1 MLKVKRD
8 FSSYRRSVNLLAA
21 MLLSCG
27 VLFYVLRSLSGSL
40 NDWQALALES
50 IELAAGESSDD
61 ADLEI
66 AAARSLSEDSAAEA
80 VRSAA
85 SRSLIDSRRNPA
97 AGAAPIPGDSSA
109 ADAVTPAA
117 AVNASG
123 KGLVLPADFDGPLG
137 AEIKAAEKYSLDAAE
152 RPEFRISMIPPPKK
166 TGILS
171 ELDPTETLTS
181 GLGAPSDSRTL
192 AGPAN
197 ELSDPLSLSP
207 PASPTV
213 ATSEQND
220 REAAAIE
227 VLAPAENVGLPDQ
240 PAVAEKLGATDPA
253 PASPTVETPA
263 AEAVEVTLDSVPEST
278 QPSRVEQVQVE
289 QVQGRMFGAM
299 SRALQTGF
307 YGGYEISYL
316 SALDDGQA
324 GVVLRDES
332 GGRAYG
338 QDADESSGIG
348 QRVWLG
354 LQSPE
359 GMSRGVRVGYWVF
372 DGSSSADGAFDSTL
386 QPVAFRG
393 LSELEATAVDI
404 EVLQPFVWGGSN
416 LAVSF
421 GGRYADYAQSDTV
434 VGFGELGGIRLTSL
448 SNALRELQA
457 YGFTASLEGVH
468 PLHLPFAAGWC
479 GHNNCP
485 TCGTWAG
492 GDLRSS
498 AGLFWFWN
506 VRGAALFGESKAV
519 ALTEATALIPG
530 SPADGDSERILD
542 TVANDDE
549 SGLGSFE
556 LRLGLE
562 YRRPLRFLPSYLVFR
577 GGLEYRRWDVGSVT
591 AESASF
597 ASLADVDLDTE
608 SAAAAYARIR
618 DEPLELLG
626 VALSAGLYY

>member
-8 FSSYRRSVNLLAA
+8 FSSYRRSANLLAA

-27 VLFYVLRSLSGSL
+27 VLFYVLWSLSGSL
-40 NDWQALALES
+40 NDWQALALAS
-50 IELAAGESSDD
+50 IESADSESTG
-61 ADLEI
+61 AELEI
-66 AAARSLSEDSAAEA
+66 AAARSLSADSAADA
-80 VRSAA
+80 DRSAA
-85 SRSLIDSRRNPA
+85 SRPWTDSRGNPA

-109 ADAVTPAA
+109 SDAVTPAA

-137 AEIKAAEKYSLDAAE
+137 AEIKVAERFSLDAAE
-152 RPEFRISMIPPPKK
+152 RPEIRISMIPPPKN
-166 TGILS
+166 TGVLLD
-171 ELDPTETLTS
+171 LDPTETRRGGPDTS
-181 GLGAPSDSRTL
+181 SGTREL

-197 ELSDPLSLSP
+197 GLSDPLSLPP
-207 PASPTV
+207 PAAPTV
-213 ATSEQND
+213 ATPEQDD

-227 VLAPAENVGLPDQ
+227 VLVPAENIGLPE
-240 PAVAEKLGATDPA
+240 PSSAAEQLSAADA
-253 PASPTVETPA
+253 ASSLPPVETPA
-263 AEAVEVTLDSVPEST
+263 AEAVEVAVESDPGST
-278 QPSRVEQVQVE
+278 PPSSVE
-289 QVQGRMFGAM
+289 QVQGPMTGAM
-299 SRALQTGF
+299 SRVLQTGF
-307 YGGYEISYL
+307 YGGYEISFL

-324 GVVLRDES
+324 GVALRDQS
-332 GGRAYG
+332 GDRVYG
-338 QDADESSGIG
+338 QDSDEPSGIG

-359 GMSRGVRVGYWVF
+359 GMSRGFRVGYWGF
-372 DGSSSADGAFDSTL
+372 DSSSSADGAFDSTL

-404 EVLQPFVWGGSN
+404 EVLQPFAWGASS

-421 GGRYADYAQSDTV
+421 GGRYADYEQVDTV
-434 VGFGELGGIRLTSL
+434 VGFGELGGVRLTNL

-468 PLHLPFAAGWC
+468 PLHLPFAAAWC
-479 GHNNCP
+479 GHNHCP

-492 GDLRSS
+492 GDLRST

-506 VRGAALFGESKAV
+506 LRGAALFGESKAV

-530 SPADGDSERILD
+530 SADPNDYVSTRILD
-542 TVANDDE
+542 VAVDGDE

-577 GGLEYRRWDVGSVT
+577 GGLEYRRWDVGSIG
-591 AESASF
+591 AESESF
-597 ASLADVDLDTE
+597 VSLQNADLATQ
-608 SAAAAYARIR
+608 SAAAYARIR

-626 VALSAGLYY
+626 AALSAGLYY